1 MNINEE
7 DEKIV
12 RARVLLKKF
21 QTKQM
26 PMLTR
31 IMLHQ
36 PKAVEDIS
44 RQCSHG
50 STPVSLSAETTG
62 INHAEL
68 LLHDQLL
75 DASIDKCHSLPKF
88 VGIENDEI
96 KSIRNA
102 LAHRQQ
108 ELNESQS
115 KLRDLHRHYVELHS
129 AYNRLAGEHDQ
140 NKVGPEQL
148 QHLRMAL
155 SIALDEKMSL
165 QNELRELKSD
175 SQKRGEEAE
184 LKYSETKS
192 NGHNSY
198 DPTVHELESKLN
210 CLAAERDHLAQTVA
224 SQSTQIEHHRRE
236 CSNLEAKMMLMQQ
249 DRIDAQGRIKSLYAT
264 KTQLEATIEQQQ
276 NDLSMRD
283 IYIKQFSRHTGIAN
297 QSFEPNVQ
305 HSDGASLHSQE
316 SRKRLEDELGW
327 HKERMA
333 ELQKK
338 MQLVQ
343 EQHQSE
349 NAQSNAHIQRLG
361 EELDSLR
368 SQNANLESSNNFLE
382 EQLRI
387 LRKQLDETILLP
399 STIDKQQTN
408 STEPQM
414 DLTDELEQLKNAV
427 IELTTEKNFITTKLR
442 ETELL
447 AQQKENCLEEMK
459 QSLDDVQSRISHFEQ
474 LQTVQSTM
482 NTDVS
487 LLSAQLQNEKATV
500 SRADRLIVVI
510 NESAAKEDERLSALA
525 AVERLSQQ
533 LSSNEKLLSE
543 KEIIPKED
551 NDSKSHE
558 ALLVEQCQQTE
569 ADDILL
575 AVPYAGNETRTPWM
589 AERSCNSSC
598 DIGLQTEPEQGQTEK
613 NCLENALLSSGEQL
627 QQSPLPNCKSIEE
640 GRKEPNDL
648 ANRLETL
655 CRENEL
661 YRSNNEKLEYCLT
674 VLESENESIGEYI
687 ALYRFQRSQVQQ
699 RIAEKDSALHQLQ
712 QHNLQLMAFLSELR
726 NAVLAVMQNNNN
738 KSRNG
743 SGRTE
748 QTPTSEEAQF
758 TTTPMSDAEAVSVE
772 QNQHQSVTVI
782 QREHSAPLTDDAM
795 GRLMRILER
804 SEAISRQ
811 ATCLAAHQ
819 AQIHCTGCV
828 ECQGELFTL

>member
-1 MNINEE
+1 
-7 DEKIV
+7 
-12 RARVLLKKF
+12 
-21 QTKQM
+21 
-26 PMLTR
+26 
-31 IMLHQ
+31 
-36 PKAVEDIS
+36 
-44 RQCSHG
+44 
-50 STPVSLSAETTG
+50 
-62 INHAEL
+62 
-68 LLHDQLL
+68 
-75 DASIDKCHSLPKF
+75 
-88 VGIENDEI
+88 
-96 KSIRNA
+96 
-102 LAHRQQ
+102 
-108 ELNESQS
+108 
-115 KLRDLHRHYVELHS
+115 
-129 AYNRLAGEHDQ
+129 
-140 NKVGPEQL
+140 
-148 QHLRMAL
+148 
-155 SIALDEKMSL
+155 
-165 QNELRELKSD
+165 
-175 SQKRGEEAE
+175 
-184 LKYSETKS
+184 
-192 NGHNSY
+192 
-198 DPTVHELESKLN
+198 
-210 CLAAERDHLAQTVA
+210 
-224 SQSTQIEHHRRE
+224 
-236 CSNLEAKMMLMQQ
+236 MMLMQQ

-276 NDLSMRD
+276 SDLSMRD
-283 IYIKQFSRHTGIAN
+283 IYIKQFSRHTGIAD

-305 HSDGASLHSQE
+305 HSDGASSHSQE
-316 SRKRLEDELGW
+316 SRKRLEDELSC

-338 MQLVQ
+338 MQLIQ

-349 NAQSNAHIQRLG
+349 NAQSNAYILRLG
-361 EELDSLR
+361 EELSSLR

-399 STIDKQQTN
+399 STSDKQKTN

-414 DLTDELEQLKNAV
+414 DLTDELDQLKNAV
-427 IELTTEKNFITTKLR
+427 IELTTEKNVITTKLR

-447 AQQKENCLEEMK
+447 VQQNDNCFEEMK
-459 QSLDDVQSRISHFEQ
+459 QSLDDAQSRISHFEQ

-500 SRADRLIVVI
+500 SRAVAQNVELKVQLTELQDRLIVVI

-533 LSSNEKLLSE
+533 LSSNEKLLTE
-543 KEIIPKED
+543 KEVAPKED
-551 NDSKSHE
+551 NDSKLHE
-558 ALLVEQCQQTE
+558 ALLVERCQQTE

-575 AVPYAGNETRTPWM
+575 AVPYSGNETRTPWM
-589 AERSCNSSC
+589 AETSCNSSC
-598 DIGLQTEPEQGQTEK
+598 DIGLQAEPEQGQTEK
-613 NCLENALLSSGEQL
+613 KICDNALLSNGEQL
-627 QQSPLPNCKSIEE
+627 QHSPLHNCKSIEE
-640 GRKEPNDL
+640 GKKEPNDL
-648 ANRLETL
+648 AKRLETL

-661 YRSNNEKLEYCLT
+661 YRNNNEKLEYCLT

-712 QHNLQLMAFLSELR
+712 QHNLQLMTFLSELR
-726 NAVLAVMQNNNN
+726 NSVLAVMQNNNN
-738 KSRNG
+738 QSRNG
-743 SGRTE
+743 SGRRE

-772 QNQHQSVTVI
+772 QNQHQSATVI
-782 QREHSAPLTDDAM
+782 QREHSAPQMDDAM